1 MLKRLLKKKHLKK
14 SSYTSPDNDNDMS
27 NVNGLSYWKFLQLLE
42 LTSALETSLSSSFAK
57 SASKFVNIASS
68 EFAKAIGFTSS
79 NNDITSEAAIISQLL
94 RVTTS
99 IAHDF
104 YELGGNFDSI
114 EECIL
119 SSLAISIYLLVTD
132 SVNSFSFLY
141 DMYCLPGSDT
151 LTIHDVTVLLHD
163 TIKSNHHSRG
173 TKGKKIKNEEITN
186 DMLNFKK
193 ATDAALTPI
202 ARVASTSSET
212 LSSETSLS
220 LSLDE
225 FLKVKFNKY
234 MALRNPPIDQYKHLI
249 DRFQIAFWGKEAWK
263 VVKKMN
269 KDNNKSNDQF
279 SVVHTKLLADFCI
292 FMKKIEAIMNSGKM
306 K

>member
-1 MLKRLLKKKHLKK
+1 MLKRLLKKKHSRK
-14 SSYTSPDNDNDMS
+14 SLQPSSNPDNDMS

-42 LTSALETSLSSSFAK
+42 LSSALETLLSSSFAK

-68 EFAKAIGFTSS
+68 EFAQAIGFTSS
-79 NNDITSEAAIISQLL
+79 TETEAAIISQLL

-141 DMYCLPGSDT
+141 DMYCLPGSNT

-173 TKGKKIKNEEITN
+173 KKGKKIKIAEITN
-186 DMLNFKK
+186 DMINFKK

-212 LSSETSLS
+212 FSETSLS
-220 LSLDE
+220 LSLEE
-225 FLKVKFNKY
+225 FLKVKFNNY
-234 MALRNPPIDQYKHLI
+234 MKLRTPPIEEYIFLL
-249 DRFQIAFWGKEAWK
+249 DRFQIALLGKDAWK

-269 KDNNKSNDQF
+269 KKGHNKSSDAF
-279 SVVHTKLLADFCI
+279 SVAHTRLLSDFCI
-292 FMKKIEAIMNSGKM
+292 FMKKIEAKM
-306 K
+306 HSSKIK